1 MLGVGFFFF
10 FLPPSYFHLLSNCEP
25 GCPRRVYYISHAS
38 TRGTAALLLLE
49 ELYTYWTRRSR
60 GKELSSRDVSHKD
73 FPKDFRV
80 C

>member
-1 MLGVGFFFF
+1 M
-10 FLPPSYFHLLSNCEP
+10 
-25 GCPRRVYYISHAS
+25 YYISHAS